1 MPYIVK
7 SSLDIGGKI
16 IPWNEQEANKLIKE
30 KEKMLEKKLEIQEEV
45 NQDAKIEENASYKK
59 QDAPM
64 QLKEEKTEFKRNKKK
79 EKVGE

>member
-1 MPYIVK
+1 MSYIVK

-30 KEKMLEKKLEIQEEV
+30 KEEMLEKKVDIQEEIKK
-45 NQDAKIEENASYKK
+45 DAKIEENASYEK
-59 QDAPM
+59 QDESM
-64 QLKEEKTEFKRNKKK
+64 QLKEEKTELKRNKKK

>member
-1 MPYIVK
+1 MSYIVK

-30 KEKMLEKKLEIQEEV
+30 KEEMLEKKADIQEEIE
-45 NQDAKIEENASYKK
+45 QDAKIEENVSYEK

-64 QLKEEKTEFKRNKKK
+64 QLKEEKNELKRNKKK

>member
-1 MPYIVK
+1 MSYIVK

-30 KEKMLEKKLEIQEEV
+30 KKEMLEKKLDIQEETME
-45 NQDAKIEENASYKK
+45 DAKIEKNASYEK

-64 QLKEEKTEFKRNKKK
+64 QLKEGKTEFKRNKKK